1 MTKADDQVKWPLAT
15 RRLVILFLLHR
26 PIHLPHLPNHP
37 PLCPTPKIT
46 YILLANRISIT
57 RNHTYP
63 PKTIEPSS
71 SIFQAIMGDLEGC
84 REQDIGEDG
93 NYFLEDG

>member
-26 PIHLPHLPNHP
+26 PIHLPHFPNHP
-37 PLCPTPKIT
+37 SLRPTLEIT

-57 RNHTYP
+57 RYHTYP
-63 PKTIEPSS
+63 PKTFEPSS
-71 SIFQAIMGDLEGC
+71 SLFQAVMGDLEGSG
-84 REQDIGEDG
+84 EQDIGEDG
-93 NYFLEDG
+93 NYILENG